1 MQCSN
6 IRRSSLTD
14 HVKLSNYTDT
24 GNSTKFQGA
33 GDGQKKKKN
42 KKKIEPSIGELSQA
56 QLCQQSQDQQPPAG
70 HSVALATENIKAFK
84 SEIKRDEYKFK

>member
-56 QLCQQSQDQQPPAG
+56 Q
-70 HSVALATENIKAFK
+70 
-84 SEIKRDEYKFK
+84 